1 MGRTVPSYRMIL
13 ESEIKKW
20 EGFLKALRVEDRAA
34 FEELMNECRRYASAA
49 GAATRPI
56 VAEAMFMS
64 ILLSHQKSLREMKVA
79 LERLKSAIKCK
90 Q

>member
-1 MGRTVPSYRMIL
+1 LGRTIPSYRMIL

-20 EGFLKALRVEDRAA
+20 EGFLKALRIGDKAA

-56 VAEAMFMS
+56 VTEAMFMA
-64 ILLSHQKSLREMKVA
+64 ILLSHQKTMREIKAALDKIRSSLYSE
-79 LERLKSAIKCK
+79 
-90 Q
+90 

>member
-20 EGFLKALRVEDRAA
+20 EGFLRALRKDDKAA
-34 FEELMNECRRYASAA
+34 FEELMNTCRRYASAA

-56 VAEAMFMS
+56 IAEAMVMS
-64 ILLSHQKSLREMKVA
+64 ILVNHQKALREFKV
-79 LERLKSAIKCK
+79 LIEKLKANPQSE
-90 Q
+90 

>member
-20 EGFLKALRVEDRAA
+20 EGFLKALRREDRES
-34 FEELMNECRRYASAA
+34 FEDLMNACRQYASAA

-64 ILLSHQKSLREMKVA
+64 ILLSHQRNLKEFKAA
-79 LERLKSAIKCK
+79 LDRLKSTL
-90 Q
+90 QP

>member
-1 MGRTVPSYRMIL
+1 LGRTIPSYRMIL

-20 EGFLKALRVEDRAA
+20 EGFLKALRIDDKAA

-56 VAEAMFMS
+56 VTEAMFMA
-64 ILLSHQKSLREMKVA
+64 ILLSHQKTMREIKAALDKIRSSLYSE
-79 LERLKSAIKCK
+79 
-90 Q
+90 

>member
-1 MGRTVPSYRMIL
+1 MIL

-20 EGFLKALRVEDRAA
+20 EGFLKALRREDRES
-34 FEELMNECRRYASAA
+34 FEDLMNACRQYASAA

-64 ILLSHQKSLREMKVA
+64 ILLSHQRNLKEFKAA
-79 LERLKSAIKCK
+79 LDRLKSTL
-90 Q
+90 QP